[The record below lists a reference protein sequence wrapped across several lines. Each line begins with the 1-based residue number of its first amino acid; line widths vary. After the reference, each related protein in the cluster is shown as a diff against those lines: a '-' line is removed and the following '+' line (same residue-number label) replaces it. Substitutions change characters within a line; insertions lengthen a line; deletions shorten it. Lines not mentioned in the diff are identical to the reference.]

1 MSVLALDQVLVSN
14 DMLRFKHVTYSL
26 FLCLAVYAAI
36 YGISYAYLLHHIGN
50 IIAAWLVGIYL
61 SCGDFSI
68 RRLSRVLEGEDFVTG
83 LPDDCESH
91 VKKKP

>member
-83 LPDDCESH
+83 LPDDCENH